1 MLLHRFSGLALALLG
16 AGCASAVSRPV
27 ADVPIVAS
35 EPSADVDAIVGRFFA
50 EGPASPT
57 FAADL
62 QTSLGQ
68 HAASGGLHEV
78 AGYWA
83 LLRGD
88 DHGAWQHFLLAATDV
103 HHAGADLD
111 LYELSRLDLTRSELD
126 TTERALAKI
135 EQASTDVGVRARA
148 AYLRAAYLRLLGR
161 RDEAARE
168 IGELGFV
175 RSVELLGA
183 FDNEEG
189 KGFAETYPP
198 ESSVDLGAV
207 LPGAILPVKWRTV
220 DALPFAATISLGD
233 TVHPSQQA
241 VAYAAL
247 WVTVPASTEVVLR
260 LSTDTPIAAWV
271 DHALV
276 VREDRVRHFGLDNVT
291 APVVL
296 HGGANQILVKS
307 GVKTGPWNLGIRLTD
322 AAGRPVPGA
331 AVTLVPARDPGLP
344 TRSTTP
350 APPTAPARGPRDA
363 FASARWLVARGLCQ
377 PGLSALEKLLTASTR
392 NSLLRYFAADA
403 ALQDRQTER
412 ALDLLTAAISPTEAL
427 PGFLRARAQIYV
439 QKELWNQ
446 AQGDLTR
453 AVASQPA
460 ARLARTDLADVLG
473 RRGWEAD
480 RVRVLQ
486 DVIASWPDAEAA
498 YLSLGAAREAQ
509 GHRTPAEQ
517 AYEHA
522 VELEPGASHPL
533 RALRNLAERREDAAA
548 AELSFE
554 RLEAINP
561 LDVNDQLARADF
573 ERAQGR
579 LAEADARLRA
589 LSMQSPDHPTA
600 ALRRAQIADELGQRA
615 QAIAL
620 YQAAQDRDPRDSWLA
635 ERLQHLR
642 PDSEDVLRRYT
653 PTDENIEAAVKR
665 ASTRGDAASHVEVLL
680 YDQATLLNA
689 DGSSR
694 TMHTEVMRSMSQKGR
709 DEIVRIGLPT
719 DGQVRVLKAF
729 AQTPDGQRQEASSI
743 DKASVRFRNLEVGS
757 TVVLQYAHYARRGGA
772 LSDDFYSEGSFS
784 LAGRHIDRMR
794 WVIVAPKGKEL
805 HLDVDPRVKH
815 ATSEVTA
822 PQGTASIVH
831 ELTREDVQ
839 ALPSEPSM
847 VPFPDVQ
854 AHVVVTTLPSW
865 DSFIRWER
873 AILDE
878 SFPADPGLDALAT
891 RLTQGAAT
899 PRDKLG
905 KLFAFVAQEIRYQ
918 QEYESILAGWQ
929 PHRSSVV
936 LERKYGDCK
945 DKATLLIALA
955 RAVGIDLE
963 FAVLATHRL
972 GHPDR
977 KVVFP
982 KFNHAIVYVPV
993 QRGIEEAFFTDP
1005 TVDALDLWNLREDD
1019 QGSAALVLNPSS
1031 GKWTW
1036 LDIPFQ
1042 APEYKLQRWKAE
1054 VDIESPEQVRAHSH
1068 LEVRGGHASSLR
1080 TALRSEDQSRQ
1091 VYDYL
1096 ASQLFPGSKLVSA
1109 SAPDHESFLHPLR
1122 IDQEIDAS
1130 ASIRQEGAH
1139 YRLKLPN
1146 DADNAPTKLAERQT
1160 PLDLGPPTSDESE
1173 VVVHLGKGVRLVE
1186 MPAPVDVVD
1195 PCFHVSRK
1203 VSGDKATVTVT
1214 EAFQE
1219 TCTTVSVADYP
1230 RYRAAMEH
1238 ARSMLDTALVF
1249 DKVATAKPAR

>member
-1 MLLHRFSGLALALLG
+1 MLLHRLSGLALALLG
-16 AGCASAVSRPV
+16 AGCASTVSLPV
-27 ADVPIVAS
+27 VDVPIVAS
-35 EPSADVDAIVGRFFA
+35 EPSPDVEAVVGRFFA
-50 EGPASPT
+50 DGPASPT
-57 FAADL
+57 FANELRAAL
-62 QTSLGQ
+62 AQ
-68 HAASGGLHEV
+68 HASSGSLHEV

-88 DHGAWQHFLLAATDV
+88 DHGAWEQFLLAATDV

-126 TTERALAKI
+126 TTERTLAKLAP
-135 EQASTDVGVRARA
+135 ASPDAAVRTRA

-161 RDEAARE
+161 REEAARA

-175 RSVELLGA
+175 RSVEVLGA
-183 FDNEEG
+183 FDNEDG
-189 KGFAETYPP
+189 KGFAEAYPP

-207 LPGAILPVKWRTV
+207 ASGAVLPVRWRKI
-220 DALPFAATISLGD
+220 DALPFAATIPLGD

-241 VAYAAL
+241 VAYSAL
-247 WVTVPASTEVVLR
+247 WVTVPSSTNAVLR
-260 LSTDTPIAAWV
+260 LSTDAPIAAWV

-276 VREDRVRHFGLDNVT
+276 VREDRIRHFGLDNVS
-291 APVVL
+291 APIAL
-296 HGGANQILVKS
+296 HGGHNQILVKS

-322 AAGRPVPGA
+322 PAGAPLPGA
-331 AVTLVPARDPGLP
+331 VVTLVPARDPGPPSRPTPLP
-344 TRSTTP
+344 SVAAAPKTP
-350 APPTAPARGPRDA
+350 REA

-377 PGLSALEKLLTASTR
+377 PGLSALERLLAASSH
-392 NSLLRYFAADA
+392 NALLRYFAADA
-403 ALQDRQTER
+403 ASMDHQTER
-412 ALDLLTAAISPTEAL
+412 ALDLLTAGVSSTEAL

-446 AQGDLTR
+446 AQGDLSR
-453 AVASQPA
+453 AVTGQPA

-480 RVRVLQ
+480 RVRALQ
-486 DVIASWPDAEAA
+486 DVLAAWPDAETA
-498 YLSLGAAREAQ
+498 YVSLGSAREAQ
-509 GHRTPAEQ
+509 GHRTLAQQ
-517 AYEHA
+517 AYEQA
-522 VELEPGASHPL
+522 VELEPGAAHPL
-533 RALRNLAERREDAAA
+533 RALRGLAVRREDAAA
-548 AELSFE
+548 AERAFE
-554 RLEAINP
+554 ALHDVNP

-573 ERAQGR
+573 ERGAGR
-579 LAEADARLRA
+579 LDEADVLLRA
-589 LSMQSPDHPTA
+589 LSAQSPDHPTPP
-600 ALRRAQIADELGQRA
+600 LRRAQIADELGRRA
-615 QAIAL
+615 QAITL

-642 PDSEDVLRRYT
+642 PDSEDLLRRYT
-653 PTDENIEAAVKR
+653 PTDEEIEAAVKR
-665 ASTRGDAASHVEVLL
+665 PSTKGDAASHVEVLL

-694 TMHTEVMRSMSQKGR
+694 TMHTEVLRSLSQKGR
-709 DEIVRIGLPT
+709 DEMVRLGLPT
-719 DGQVRVLKAF
+719 DGQVRVLAAF
-729 AQTPDGQRQEASSI
+729 AQTPDGQRQEASSVERT
-743 DKASVRFRNLEVGS
+743 SVRFRNLEVGS
-757 TVVLQYAHYARRGGA
+757 TVVLRYAHYPRRGGA
-772 LSDDFYSEGSFS
+772 LGDDFFNEGTFS
-784 LAGRHIDRMR
+784 APGRHIDRMR
-794 WVIVAPKGKEL
+794 WVIVAPKDKEL
-805 HLDVDPRVKH
+805 HLDVDPRIKH
-815 ATSEVTA
+815 ATSEAAA
-822 PQGTASIVH
+822 PQGGASIIH
-831 ELTREDVQ
+831 ELTRENVA

-847 VPFPDVQ
+847 VPVADLQ

-878 SFPADPGLDALAT
+878 SFPADPALDALAS
-891 RLTQGAAT
+891 RLTQGATT

-955 RAVGIDLE
+955 RAVGVDLE

-982 KFNHAIVYVPV
+982 KFNHAIVYVPA
-993 QRGIEEAFFTDP
+993 QPGIEEAFFTDP
-1005 TVDALDLWNLREDD
+1005 TVDALDLWNLRDDD
-1019 QGSAALVLNPSS
+1019 QGSAALVLNPTT

-1042 APEYKLQRWKAE
+1042 APSYKQQRWKAE
-1054 VDIESPEQVRAHSH
+1054 VDIESPEQVHAHSH
-1068 LEVRGGHASSLR
+1068 LELRGSHASSLR

-1096 ASQLFPGSKLVSA
+1096 VSQLFPGAKLLSA

-1130 ASIRQEGAH
+1130 ASIRQEGTH

-1146 DADNAPTKLAERQT
+1146 DADSAPTKLAERQT

-1173 VVVHLGKGVRLVE
+1173 VVLRLGNGLKLVE
-1186 MPAPVDVVD
+1186 MPSPVDVAD
-1195 PCFHVSRK
+1195 PCFHVTRK
-1203 VSGDKATVTVT
+1203 VSADHATITVKET
-1214 EAFQE
+1214 FEE

-1230 RYRAAMEH
+1230 RYRTAMEH

-1249 DKVATAKPAR
+1249 DRAAAKK

>member
-1 MLLHRFSGLALALLG
+1 MLLRRVTGLATVFFAT
-16 AGCASAVSRPV
+16 GCASTASLPV
-27 ADVPIVAS
+27 AEVPIVAS
-35 EPSADVDAIVGRFFA
+35 EPSADVDAFVGRFFA
-50 EGPASPT
+50 DGPSSPSFGT
-57 FAADL
+57 ELRQALA
-62 QTSLGQ
+62 Q
-68 HAASGGLHEV
+68 HAASGSLHEV

-111 LYELSRLDLTRSELD
+111 LYELSRLDPTRSELD

-135 EQASTDVGVRARA
+135 ERASSDVAVRTRA
-148 AYLRAAYLRLLGR
+148 AYLRAAYLRVLGR

-168 IGELGFV
+168 IGDLGFV
-175 RSVELLGA
+175 RSVEVLGA
-183 FDNEEG
+183 FDNEDG
-189 KGFAETYPP
+189 KGFAEAYPP
-198 ESSVDLGAV
+198 ESSVDLAVAVPGAV
-207 LPGAILPVKWRTV
+207 LPVKWRRV
-220 DALPFAATISLGD
+220 DALPFAATIPLGD

-247 WVTVPASTEVVLR
+247 WVTVPTSTAAVLR
-260 LSTDTPIAAWV
+260 LSTDTPVAAWV
-271 DHALV
+271 DHAPV
-276 VREDRVRHFGLDNVT
+276 VREDRIRHFGLDNVT
-291 APVVL
+291 APIAL

-307 GVKTGPWNLGIRLTD
+307 GVKTGAWNLGIRITD
-322 AAGRPVPGA
+322 GAGGPVPGA
-331 AVTLVPARDPGLP
+331 AVSLVPSRDPGAP
-344 TRSTTP
+344 TRAA
-350 APPTAPARGPRDA
+350 APPPAAAPPKDPRGA

-377 PGLSALEKLLTASTR
+377 PGLSALERLLTASGQ
-392 NSLLRYFAADA
+392 SVLLRYFAADA
-403 ALQDRQTER
+403 AVQDHQTER
-412 ALDLLTAAISPTEAL
+412 ALDLLTAAIRPADAL

-460 ARLARTDLADVLG
+460 ARIARTDLADVLG

-480 RVRVLQ
+480 RVRTLQ
-486 DVIASWPDAEAA
+486 EVIATWPDAEAA
-498 YLSLGAAREAQ
+498 YVSLGAAREAQ
-509 GHRTPAEQ
+509 GHRALARRAYEQ
-517 AYEHA
+517 AI
-522 VELEPGASHPL
+522 ELEPGAAHPL
-533 RALRNLAERREDAAA
+533 RALRNLAERRDDAAA
-548 AELSFE
+548 AERAFDALQ
-554 RLEAINP
+554 AINP

-573 ERAQGR
+573 ERGAGR
-579 LAEADARLRA
+579 LAEADALLRA
-589 LSMQSPDHPTA
+589 LSAQSPDHPTPD
-600 ALRRAQIADELGQRA
+600 LRRAQIADELGRGA

-620 YQAAQDRDPRDSWLA
+620 YQAAQDRDPRDAWLA

-653 PTDENIEAAVKR
+653 PTDEDIEAAVKR
-665 ASTRGDAASHVEVLL
+665 PSTKGDAASHVEVLL

-694 TMHTEVMRSMSQKGR
+694 TTHTEVMRALSQKGR
-709 DEIVRIGLPT
+709 DELVRLALPT
-719 DGQVRVLKAF
+719 DGQVRVLAAF
-729 AQTPDGQRQEASSI
+729 AQTPDGQRQEASSV
-743 DKASVRFRNLEVGS
+743 DKTSVRFRNLEVGS
-757 TVVLQYAHYARRGGA
+757 TVVLRYAQYPRRGGA
-772 LSDDFYSEGSFS
+772 LGDDFFSDWSFS
-784 LAGRHIDRMR
+784 LAGGRIDRIR

-815 ATSEVTA
+815 VTSELA
-822 PQGTASIVH
+822 SAQGAASIVH
-831 ELTREDVQ
+831 ELTRENVP

-847 VPFPDVQ
+847 IPFADLQ

-878 SFPADPGLDALAT
+878 SFPSDPSLDALAI
-891 RLTQGAAT
+891 RLTQGATT

-955 RAVGIDLE
+955 RAVGVDLE

-982 KFNHAIVYVPV
+982 KFNHAIVYVPA
-993 QRGIEEAFFTDP
+993 QPGIDEAFFTDP

-1019 QGSAALVLNPSS
+1019 QGSAALVLNPTT

-1042 APEYKLQRWKAE
+1042 APSYKQQRWKAE

-1068 LEVRGGHASSLR
+1068 LELRGGHASRLR

-1096 ASQLFPGSKLVSA
+1096 ASQLFPGAKLVSA

-1146 DADNAPTKLAERQT
+1146 DTDSAPTKLVERQT

-1173 VVVHLGKGVRLVE
+1173 VVLHLGQGLKLVE

-1195 PCFHVSRK
+1195 PCFHVTRK
-1203 VSGDKATVTVT
+1203 VSADHATVTVK
-1214 EAFQE
+1214 EAFEE
-1219 TCTTVSVADYP
+1219 TCTTVSVEDYP

-1249 DKVATAKPAR
+1249 DKAPAKK